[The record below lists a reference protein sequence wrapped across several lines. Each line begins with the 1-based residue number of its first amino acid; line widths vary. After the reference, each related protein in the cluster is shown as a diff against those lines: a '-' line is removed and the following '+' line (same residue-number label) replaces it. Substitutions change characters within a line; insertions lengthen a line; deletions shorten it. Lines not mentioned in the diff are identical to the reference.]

1 MTPWP
6 WVYKYFVVVTSDN
19 NQEYFTHITTD
30 LAWLPLAS
38 IVTFAVAYSMGMGP
52 LPWVM
57 TAELFSKE
65 AKATS
70 SSLAASFNWL
80 CSFLVVKFSP
90 TLEAMIG
97 ASGSYL
103 MFAAL
108 AFLGTGLIGATVPE
122 TRGKTEE
129 EIARHFIRR
138 TSTDTE
144 GGAKIIEEEE
154 SQVSED
160 TALFRSKSAS

>member
-1 MTPWP
+1 MHCG
-6 WVYKYFVVVTSDN
+6 FLNILLLTSDN

-108 AFLGTGLIGATVPE
+108 AFLGTGLIGVTVPE

-138 TSTDTE
+138 TSIDTE
-144 GGAKIIEEEE
+144 GGAKIMEEEE

-160 TALFRSKSAS
+160 TALFRSKSSSA

>member
-1 MTPWP
+1 MC
-6 WVYKYFVVVTSDN
+6 Y
-19 NQEYFTHITTD
+19 QEYYKHITTD

-90 TLEAMIG
+90 TLETMIG

-103 MFAAL
+103 MFAVL

-129 EIARHFIRR
+129 EIQKHFQRLVS
-138 TSTDTE
+138 TSTSSGE
-144 GGAKIIEEEE
+144 AGGKIMEAEE
-154 SQVSED
+154 SQED
-160 TALFRSKSAS
+160 SALFLLNSP

>member
-1 MTPWP
+1 
-6 WVYKYFVVVTSDN
+6 
-19 NQEYFTHITTD
+19 
-30 LAWLPLAS
+30 
-38 IVTFAVAYSMGMGP
+38 MGMGP

-90 TLEAMIG
+90 TLEALIG

-103 MFAAL
+103 MFASL
-108 AFLGTGLIGATVPE
+108 AFLGTLLIGVTVPE

-129 EIARHFIRR
+129 EIARHFVGRA
-138 TSTDTE
+138 SSDTE
-144 GGAKIIEEEE
+144 SGAKIIEEEE

-160 TALFRSKSAS
+160 TALFRSKSPSS